1 MAAVIEGA
9 RKSKSLKKLNISN
22 NRICGVWSDAYGSQQ
37 FGSYDPTGCEVVA
50 DLLRATTS
58 TLTDL
63 NMSANNIG
71 PTGGKALY
79 EALRQ
84 SEASVLRHLDLRNSR
99 FDNAT
104 VDFLKD
110 CAASK
115 SVPLEIEL

>member
-1 MAAVIEGA
+1 MAHIA
-9 RKSKSLKKLNISN
+9 KDK
-22 NRICGVWSDAYGSQQ
+22 
-37 FGSYDPTGCEVVA
+37 T
-50 DLLRATTS
+50 ATTS